1 MATSELA
8 ILSPQAVDLGVPS
21 YAAGGARHELERLL
35 EGFATRLQ
43 VDLAAVFLRDARLRV
58 RYKSH
63 QRASRNAAKLM
74 DQFEADLE
82 HWLKAAKGV
91 LVQNESASAG
101 NQHARLKHACKLV
114 VAPVSLTGD
123 GPDGIVVVVNPPSAR
138 DFSGRDASLVKA
150 LAATVSDIV
159 QSHYDNATGLMT
171 RKEFEIILDDALCTG
186 SRSTTRHCLLYLD
199 LDELQLLED
208 SLGREARDELVWQ
221 VAQQLKADADE
232 NAEIGRIGEDEFAIL
247 LRDCTLK
254 RGFCV
259 GQEVRRAVSSLNVVW
274 NDKPIKITASI
285 GVTQLVPGIGTRE
298 STLAAA
304 RIACITAKED
314 GRDRVKAF
322 WHDDAV
328 RLNDRRREG
337 VIARI
342 QAALQTDR
350 FLLYSHAIK
359 PLSAK
364 TRGQHLEVLIKG
376 IDDDDEPIPPSEF
389 IPYAEQAKIMPE
401 LDRWVVRHSLELLA
415 AHRPSRRASGS
426 IVSINLSGQ
435 SLCDDGFLDFVI
447 GQLHRTQ
454 VPATSICFELTETAA
469 ILNMERARNFMA
481 ALTRHGCRFS
491 LDDFGAGLSS
501 FSYLRTLPVSF
512 LKIDGQFVRD
522 VVDDPVC
529 NAMVAAIH
537 QMSQAMGLKT
547 IAEYVETPAIKR
559 HLREIGI
566 DFGQGD
572 AIAKPTLFA
581 DELDS
586 LAR

>member
-8 ILSPQAVDLGVPS
+8 ILSPQAFDLGESASPP
-21 YAAGGARHELERLL
+21 GGAKAELERLL
-35 EGFATRLQ
+35 EGFASRLQ
-43 VDLAAVFLRDARLRV
+43 VDLAAVILRDERLRV

-63 QRASRNAAKLM
+63 QRSSRNAGKLM
-74 DQFEADLE
+74 DQLEADLE
-82 HWLKAAKGV
+82 HWLKAAKRV
-91 LVQNESASAG
+91 LVQNDSAATG
-101 NQHARLKHACKLV
+101 NQHARLSHACKLV
-114 VAPVSLTGD
+114 VAPVYLEGD
-123 GPDGIVVVVNPPSAR
+123 NADGMVVVVNPPAAHDFTSR
-138 DFSGRDASLVKA
+138 DGSLVRA
-150 LAATVSDIV
+150 LSATVSEIV
-159 QSHYDNATGLMT
+159 QSHYDSATGLMT
-171 RKEFEIILDDALCTG
+171 RKEFDFVLDDALSTG

-199 LDELQLLED
+199 LDELQKLED
-208 SLGREARDELVWQ
+208 SLGRQARDELVWH

-232 NAEIGRIGEDEFAIL
+232 NAELGRIGEDEFAIL
-247 LRDCTLK
+247 LRDCTLE

-259 GQEVRRAVSSLNVVW
+259 GQEIRRAVSSLNVVW
-274 NDKPIKITASI
+274 ENEPIKITASI
-285 GVTQLVPGIGTRE
+285 GVTQLVPGTGTRE
-298 STLAAA
+298 SALAAA

-328 RLNDRRREG
+328 RLNDQRRNN
-337 VIARI
+337 VMTRI
-342 QAALQTDR
+342 QAALQGDR

-359 PLSAK
+359 PLWRRAR
-364 TRGQHLEVLIKG
+364 TQHMEVLIKG

-389 IPYAEQAKIMPE
+389 IPYAEQCKIMPE
-401 LDRWVVRHSLELLA
+401 LDRWVVKRSLEALA
-415 AHRPSRRASGS
+415 DHPSCTSSANAV
-426 IVSINLSGQ
+426 VSINLSGQ
-435 SLCDDGFLDFVI
+435 SLCDDGFQDFVVS
-447 GQLHRTQ
+447 QLERTK

-469 ILNMERARNFMA
+469 ILNMERARSFMA

-522 VVDDPVC
+522 IVDDPVC

-547 IAEYVETPAIKR
+547 IAEYVETPAIKQ

-566 DFGQGD
+566 DYGQGD
-572 AIAKPTLFA
+572 AIAKPTLFSDA
-581 DELDS
+581 LAS
-586 LAR
+586 LPG

>member
-8 ILSPQAVDLGVPS
+8 VLTPGAFDLGES
-21 YAAGGARHELERLL
+21 NNAAGGAKHELERLL
-35 EGFATRLQ
+35 EGFASRLQ
-43 VDLAAVFLRDARLRV
+43 VDLAAVLLKDERLRV

-63 QRASRNAAKLM
+63 QRSSKNAGKLM
-74 DQFEADLE
+74 DQLETDLE
-82 HWLKAAKGV
+82 HWLKAAQRV
-91 LVQNESASAG
+91 LVQNDSASAG

-114 VAPVSLTGD
+114 AAPVCLTHGS
-123 GPDGIVVVVNPPSAR
+123 PDGLVVVVNPPSAH
-138 DFSGRDASLVKA
+138 DFTSRDASLVKA

-159 QSHYDNATGLMT
+159 QSHYDTSTGLMT
-171 RKEFEIILDDALCTG
+171 RKEFEIVLDDALRTG
-186 SRSTTRHCLLYLD
+186 SCSTTRHCLLYLD
-199 LDELQLLED
+199 LDELQLLEE
-208 SLGREARDELVWQ
+208 SLGREARDELVRH
-221 VAQQLKADADE
+221 VAEQLKADADE

-285 GVTQLVPGIGTRE
+285 GVTQLVPGTGTRE

-359 PLSAK
+359 PLLAR

-376 IDDDDEPIPPSEF
+376 IDDDDEPIQPSEF

-401 LDRWVVRHSLELLA
+401 LDRWVVKHSLEVLA
-415 AHRPSRRASGS
+415 AHRLYARSPKT

-435 SLCDDGFLDFVI
+435 SLCDDGFLDYVI

-469 ILNMERARNFMA
+469 ILNMERARDFMA

-522 VVDDPVC
+522 IVDDPVC

-547 IAEYVETPAIKR
+547 IAEYVETPAIR
-559 HLREIGI
+559 QHLQEIGI

-581 DELDS
+581 DELALLS
-586 LAR
+586 R

>member
-8 ILSPQAVDLGVPS
+8 ILTPQAFDLGEPA
-21 YAAGGARHELERLL
+21 YPAGGAQFELERLL
-35 EGFATRLQ
+35 EGFASRLQ
-43 VDLAAVFLRDARLRV
+43 VDLAAVILRDERLRV

-63 QRASRNAAKLM
+63 QRSSKNAGKLM
-74 DQFEADLE
+74 DQLEADLE
-82 HWLKAAKGV
+82 HWLKAAQRV
-91 LVQNESASAG
+91 LVQNDSAKAG

-114 VAPVSLTGD
+114 AAPVSLGGD
-123 GPDGIVVVVNPPSAR
+123 SSDGMVVVVNPPSASDFTNR
-138 DFSGRDASLVKA
+138 DGSLVKA
-150 LAATVSDIV
+150 LAATVSEIV
-159 QSHYDNATGLMT
+159 QAHYDTATGLMT
-171 RKEFEIILDDALCTG
+171 RKEFEFVLDDALSTG

-221 VAQQLKADADE
+221 VAQQLKADADDT
-232 NAEIGRIGEDEFAIL
+232 AEIGRIGEDEFAIL
-247 LRDCTLK
+247 LKDCTLK

-259 GQEVRRAVSSLNVVW
+259 GQEIRRAVSSLNVVW
-274 NDKPIKITASI
+274 KDEPIKITASI

-328 RLNDRRREG
+328 RLNDQRRES
-337 VIARI
+337 VIGRI
-342 QAALQTDR
+342 QAALQNDR
-350 FLLYSHAIK
+350 FLLYSQAIK
-359 PLSAK
+359 PLWKRAR
-364 TRGQHLEVLIKG
+364 TQHLEVLIKG

-401 LDRWVVRHSLELLA
+401 LDRWVVRRSLEALA
-415 AHRPSRRASGS
+415 DYQNSKRAANA

-447 GQLHRTQ
+447 GQLETTK
-454 VPATSICFELTETAA
+454 VPSSSICFELTETAA
-469 ILNMERARNFMA
+469 ILNMERARSFMA

-522 VVDDPVC
+522 IVEDPVC

-547 IAEYVETPAIKR
+547 IAEYVETPAIKQ

-572 AIAKPTLFA
+572 AIAKPILFSDA
-581 DELDS
+581 LS
-586 LAR
+586 ALAS

>member
-8 ILSPQAVDLGVPS
+8 ILSPQAFVLGEPA
-21 YAAGGARHELERLL
+21 YPAGGAQYELEKLL
-35 EGFATRLQ
+35 EGFASRLQ
-43 VDLAAVFLRDARLRV
+43 ADLAAVILRDERLRV

-63 QRASRNAAKLM
+63 QRSSKNAGKLM
-74 DQFEADLE
+74 DQLETDLE
-82 HWLKAAKGV
+82 HWLNAAQRV
-91 LVQNESASAG
+91 LVQNDSAAAG
-101 NQHARLKHACKLV
+101 NQHARLSHACKLV
-114 VAPVSLTGD
+114 AAPVSLTGD
-123 GPDGIVVVVNPPSAR
+123 GPDGIVVVINPPSAP
-138 DFSGRDASLVKA
+138 DFSSRDASLVKA
-150 LAATVSDIV
+150 LAATVSEIV
-159 QSHYDNATGLMT
+159 QSHYDSATGLMT
-171 RKEFEIILDDALCTG
+171 RKEFEFVLDDALSTG

-232 NAEIGRIGEDEFAIL
+232 NAEIARIGEDEFAIL

-259 GQEVRRAVSSLNVVW
+259 GQEIRRAVSSLNVVW

-328 RLNDRRREG
+328 RLNDQRRES
-337 VIARI
+337 VISRI
-342 QAALQTDR
+342 QGALQNDR
-350 FLLYSHAIK
+350 FLLYSQAIK
-359 PLSAK
+359 PLWKRA
-364 TRGQHLEVLIKG
+364 RIQYLEVLIKG

-389 IPYAEQAKIMPE
+389 IPYAEQSKIMPE
-401 LDRWVVRHSLELLA
+401 LDRWVVRHSLEALA
-415 AHRPSRRASGS
+415 DNRTSERAANA

-447 GQLHRTQ
+447 SQLERTE
-454 VPATSICFELTETAA
+454 VPATSVCFELTETAA
-469 ILNMERARNFMA
+469 ILNMERARTFMA
-481 ALTRHGCRFS
+481 TLTRHGCRFS

-522 VVDDPVC
+522 IVDDPVC

-537 QMSQAMGLKT
+537 QMSHAMGLKT
-547 IAEYVETPAIKR
+547 IAEYVETPAIKQ

-566 DFGQGD
+566 DYGQGD
-572 AIAKPTLFA
+572 AIAKPILFSEA
-581 DELDS
+581 LAS
-586 LAR
+586 LSG

>member
-8 ILSPQAVDLGVPS
+8 ILSPQALDLGEPA
-21 YAAGGARHELERLL
+21 YPAGGAKHELERLL
-35 EGFATRLQ
+35 EGFASRLQ
-43 VDLAAVFLRDARLRV
+43 VDLAAVILRDERLRV

-63 QRASRNAAKLM
+63 QRSSKNAHKLM
-74 DQFEADLE
+74 DQLYADLE
-82 HWLKAAKGV
+82 YWLKAAQGV
-91 LVQNESASAG
+91 IVQNDSATAG
-101 NQHARLKHACKLV
+101 NQHARLSHACKLV

-123 GPDGIVVVVNPPSAR
+123 GADGIVVVVNPPTAD
-138 DFSGRDASLVKA
+138 DFTSRDASLVKA
-150 LAATVSDIV
+150 LAATVTEIV
-159 QSHYDNATGLMT
+159 QSHYDTATGLMT
-171 RKEFEIILDDALCTG
+171 RKEFEFVLDDALCTE
-186 SRSTTRHCLLYLD
+186 SRSTMRHCLLYLD

-208 SLGREARDELVWQ
+208 SLGRDARDELVWQ
-221 VAQQLKADADE
+221 VAQQLKADAAE
-232 NAEIGRIGEDEFAIL
+232 GAEIGRIGEDEFAIL

-259 GQEVRRAVSSLNVVW
+259 GQEIRRAVSSLNVVW
-274 NDKPIKITASI
+274 RDEPMKITASI

-304 RIACITAKED
+304 RIACITAKAD

-328 RLNDRRREG
+328 RLNAQRRES
-337 VIARI
+337 VMARI
-342 QAALQTDR
+342 QAALQNDR
-350 FLLYSHAIK
+350 FLLYSQAIK
-359 PLSAK
+359 PLWRRALVH
-364 TRGQHLEVLIKG
+364 HLEVLIKG
-376 IDDDDEPIPPSEF
+376 IDDADEPIPPSEF

-401 LDRWVVRHSLELLA
+401 LDRWVVKHSLAALA
-415 AHRPSRRASGS
+415 DDQISKHTANA
-426 IVSINLSGQ
+426 IISINLSGQ

-447 GQLHRTQ
+447 GQLERTK

-469 ILNMERARNFMA
+469 ILNMERARKFMA
-481 ALTRHGCRFS
+481 TLTRHGCRFS

-522 VVDDPVC
+522 IVEDPVC

-537 QMSQAMGLKT
+537 QMSHAMGLQT
-547 IAEYVETPAIKR
+547 IAEYVETPAIKQ

-566 DFGQGD
+566 DYGQGD
-572 AIAKPTLFA
+572 AIAKPKLFSEA
-581 DELDS
+581 
-586 LAR
+586 LAAIAS

>member
-8 ILSPQAVDLGVPS
+8 ILTSQAFDLGEPA
-21 YAAGGARHELERLL
+21 YPAGGAQFELERLL
-35 EGFATRLQ
+35 EGFASRLQ
-43 VDLAAVFLRDARLRV
+43 VDLAAVILRDERLRV

-63 QRASRNAAKLM
+63 QRSSKNAGKLM
-74 DQFEADLE
+74 DQLEADLE
-82 HWLKAAKGV
+82 HWLKAAQRV
-91 LVQNESASAG
+91 LVQNDSTTAG
-101 NQHARLKHACKLV
+101 NQYARLKHACKLV
-114 VAPVSLTGD
+114 AAPVSLSGD
-123 GPDGIVVVVNPPSAR
+123 GLDGMVVVVNPPSAHDFTSR
-138 DFSGRDASLVKA
+138 DGSLVKA
-150 LAATVSDIV
+150 LAATVSEIV
-159 QSHYDNATGLMT
+159 QAHYDSATGLMT
-171 RKEFEIILDDALCTG
+171 RKEFEFVLDDALSTG

-199 LDELQLLED
+199 LDKLQLLED
-208 SLGREARDELVWQ
+208 SLGREARDELVWH
-221 VAQQLKADADE
+221 VAQQLKADADDT
-232 NAEIGRIGEDEFAIL
+232 AEIGRVGQDEFAIL
-247 LRDCTLK
+247 LKDCTLK

-259 GQEVRRAVSSLNVVW
+259 GQEIRRAVSSLNVVW
-274 NDKPIKITASI
+274 KDEPIKITASI

-328 RLNDRRREG
+328 RLNDQRREN
-337 VIARI
+337 VIGRI
-342 QAALQTDR
+342 QAALQNDR
-350 FLLYSHAIK
+350 FLLYSQAIK
-359 PLSAK
+359 PLWKRAR
-364 TRGQHLEVLIKG
+364 TQHLEVLIKG

-401 LDRWVVRHSLELLA
+401 LDRWVVRRSLEALA
-415 AHRPSRRASGS
+415 SYQSAERAANA

-447 GQLHRTQ
+447 SQLERTN
-454 VPATSICFELTETAA
+454 VPSASICFELTETAA
-469 ILNMERARNFMA
+469 ILNMERARKFMA
-481 ALTRHGCRFS
+481 TLTRHGCRFS

-522 VVDDPVC
+522 IVEDPVC

-547 IAEYVETPAIKR
+547 IAEFVETPAIKQ

-566 DFGQGD
+566 DFGQGN
-572 AIAKPTLFA
+572 AIAKPILFSDA
-581 DELDS
+581 
-586 LAR
+586 LAALAS

>member
-8 ILSPQAVDLGVPS
+8 ILSPQAFVLGEPA
-21 YAAGGARHELERLL
+21 YPAGGASYELEKLL
-35 EGFATRLQ
+35 EGFASRLQ
-43 VDLAAVFLRDARLRV
+43 ADLAAVILRDERLRV

-63 QRASRNAAKLM
+63 QRSSKNAGKLM
-74 DQFEADLE
+74 DQLETDLE
-82 HWLKAAKGV
+82 HWLKAAQRL
-91 LVQNESASAG
+91 LVQNDSATAG
-101 NQHARLKHACKLV
+101 NQHARLSHACKLV
-114 VAPVSLTGD
+114 AAPVLLAGD
-123 GPDGIVVVVNPPSAR
+123 GPDGIVVVVNPPSAP
-138 DFSGRDASLVKA
+138 DFTSRDASLVKA
-150 LAATVSDIV
+150 LAATVSEIV
-159 QSHYDNATGLMT
+159 QSHYDSATGLMT
-171 RKEFEIILDDALCTG
+171 RKEFEFVLDDALRTG

-232 NAEIGRIGEDEFAIL
+232 NAEIARIGEDEFAIL

-259 GQEVRRAVSSLNVVW
+259 GQELRRAISSLNVVW

-285 GVTQLVPGIGTRE
+285 GVTQLVPGTGTRE

-328 RLNDRRREG
+328 RLNDQRRES

-342 QAALQTDR
+342 QAALQSYR
-350 FLLYSHAIK
+350 FLLYSQAIK
-359 PLSAK
+359 PLWQRA
-364 TRGQHLEVLIKG
+364 RVQHLEVLIKG
-376 IDDDDEPIPPSEF
+376 IDDDGEPIPPSEF
-389 IPYAEQAKIMPE
+389 IPYAEQSKIMPE
-401 LDRWVVRHSLELLA
+401 LDRWVVRHSLEALA
-415 AHRPSRRASGS
+415 SDLTSEQAANA

-435 SLCDDGFLDFVI
+435 SLCDDGFLDFVVD
-447 GQLHRTQ
+447 QLERTK

-469 ILNMERARNFMA
+469 ILNMERARSFMA
-481 ALTRHGCRFS
+481 TLTRHGCRFS

-522 VVDDPVC
+522 IVDDPVC

-537 QMSQAMGLKT
+537 QMSHAMGLQT
-547 IAEYVETPAIKR
+547 IAEYVETPAIKQ

-566 DFGQGD
+566 DYGQGD
-572 AIAKPTLFA
+572 AIAKPRLFSEA
-581 DELDS
+581 LAS
-586 LAR
+586 LSG